1 MSNNP
6 QSLQERIRSNLSEVF
21 LNKENQLGLHEP
33 RFNRVDE
40 EYLLNCIKSGWVSSA
55 GPYIKNFEDKISKI
69 SGTKHCIAV
78 VNGTCGLQMA
88 LNVAGV
94 SAGDEVL
101 VPSLTFVA
109 TANAISH
116 LGAIPHFIEA
126 SRNTL
131 GIDPFYL
138 KDYLNKISE
147 YRGNYLYNK
156 KTGNKITAI
165 IPMHV
170 FGYPVEMDELLE
182 VTKQFNIT
190 IIEDAAEA
198 LGSTYKK
205 RGCGSLGKLGVFSFN
220 GNKIITSGG
229 GGAIVTNDDELAVR
243 LRHITTTAKVSHEWA
258 YYHDE
263 VGYNYRMPNLNA
275 ALGLAQ
281 LTRFD
286 DYLRSKKRLS
296 KIYKNIFEK
305 FNEVEV
311 FSGQPSCEPNHWLNA
326 ISLKPGHEHKRD
338 VILNFLNEHKIMVR
352 PIWEPLH
359 TLPMYRSNP
368 RSDLEVTEDLA
379 SRFICLPSSPH
390 LVDNKL

>member
-275 ALGLAQ
+275 ALLCAQ
-281 LTRFD
+281 LEQLDLF
-286 DYLRSKKRLS
+286 
-296 KIYKNIFEK
+296 
-305 FNEVEV
+305 
-311 FSGQPSCEPNHWLNA
+311 
-326 ISLKPGHEHKRD
+326 LKDKRD
-338 VILNFLNEHKIMVR
+338 LAETYASFFENERISFRREMEDTKANYWLMCLELENLEERNAFLEETNASGVMTR
-352 PIWEPLH
+352 PIWQLMFR
-359 TLPMYRSNP
+359 LPMFENCYRDDQTNAVFLEERIVNIPSNV
-368 RSDLEVTEDLA
+368 R
-379 SRFICLPSSPH
+379 I
-390 LVDNKL
+390 